1 MPGDLVLST
10 EKWFL
15 LDDMTFYNRWLK
27 RVKGVKEPLNSK
39 IVMDN

>member
-10 EKWFL
+10 EKWIL
-15 LDDMTFYNRWLK
+15 LDDTTFYTRLLK
-27 RVKGVKEPLNSK
+27 LVKGGKEPLNSK